1 MNLASNFILNNRK
14 IDVFFFSVLY
24 MCNRY
29 EILKLVALDFLK
41 SENFCLKF
49 YATLFFI
56 ATILL
61 CCKTKL
67 SPVYDENVGLC
78 LQITNR

>member
-1 MNLASNFILNNRK
+1 MQQIKQVVMSCCNRC
-14 IDVFFFSVLY
+14 SPEY